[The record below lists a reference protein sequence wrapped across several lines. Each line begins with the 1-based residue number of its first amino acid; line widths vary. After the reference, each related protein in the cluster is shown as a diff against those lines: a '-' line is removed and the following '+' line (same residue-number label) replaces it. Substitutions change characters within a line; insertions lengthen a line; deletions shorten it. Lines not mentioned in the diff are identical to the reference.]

1 MKCRSKVVNEICA
14 LGTHSACCCSGEGQA
29 GRMMEIE
36 SLQLSMA
43 ETYSRVSQ
51 MAKRREQLEVEW
63 KDLHKDASALTLMST
78 EMVERAPVDGQP
90 DLRSA
95 LVCRCACATFS
106 VVDGRAKQKIC
117 QLSQPCL
124 ERIRMYPPPSKGFHN
139 FVSQVL
145 PAVEI

>member
-1 MKCRSKVVNEICA
+1 
-14 LGTHSACCCSGEGQA
+14 
-29 GRMMEIE
+29 MMEIE

-63 KDLHKDASALTLMST
+63 KDLNLAFDAQKDASALTLVST

-90 DLRSA
+90 TLRSA
-95 LVCRCACATFS
+95 LVCPCACATFS

-124 ERIRMYPPPSKGFHN
+124 KRIRMYPPPSKGFQN
-139 FVSQVL
+139 YVSQVL